1 MCACRIISSSRL
13 RHKTALDWRNMLGN
27 SAPQTSSH
35 IHVSDR
41 IGGASRDRTDGLVV
55 ANDALSQLS
64 YSPTCRNQQ
73 CNFSSVPSQDQDHD
87 QAAAGGP
94 RPPTIVFT
102 SRLFQRLMERPRGFV
117 LHVYVAPT
125 R

>member
-41 IGGASRDRTDGLVV
+41 IGGAGRDRTDGLIV

-64 YSPTCRNQQ
+64 YSPTSGKVLLSHFISHLLCRPNEALVWPDDAADIPRRRRSL
-73 CNFSSVPSQDQDHD
+73 CRSV
-87 QAAAGGP
+87 A
-94 RPPTIVFT
+94 
-102 SRLFQRLMERPRGFV
+102 
-117 LHVYVAPT
+117 
-125 R
+125 